1 MLPFIFSASLWLAL
15 LAPILAVRD
24 ELAAAHRELA
34 AIERNLTRQGQSP
47 VHPRVYIDA
56 YMHVLSPPGEEILD
70 LDTLKKQFD
79 VLNTAFQPANF
90 SFILQGI
97 EWDSSKSF
105 TSFSYPY
112 GGSWY
117 HKGDKSSLNIFFVKH
132 ISWQADLILG
142 GESSGPDLLEGY
154 AKEDGVRIAAGT
166 VPGGYFEAFSGGL
179 TTVHEVG
186 HWFGLEHTFEGG
198 CDGEGDFI
206 DDTPASANASRG
218 CLIGRNSCPGKEGLD
233 PIHNMMD
240 YSDDACKTGFTRG
253 QIDRM
258 HGLWNKYRSFEND
271 TQPRPWLLW
280 IPSKPVRQTHKLPF
294 FPDPWNIDLAK
305 QRCRRNTSGSAEE
318 HRESYCGTNLYCQ
331 ERLYEFGDGDKYAD
345 TATCLSVRTD
355 PQSNEPYTK
364 ALPWTTGT
372 IPDDI
377 CQKFSDLNYFP
388 ERTCGTDHYCKGF
401 DSPSQATISDADN
414 RDARGKYNSTTSCL
428 DDHDPAPAASPKPT
442 VEPTPVLPTVQVKQ
456 CRKHNYKLEVLE
468 GQACPDGTSAQEW
481 ESGMPQPTKDAS
493 GCYQF
498 AANCR

>member
-1 MLPFIFSASLWLAL
+1 M
-15 LAPILAVRD
+15 
-24 ELAAAHRELA
+24 
-34 AIERNLTRQGQSP
+34 
-47 VHPRVYIDA
+47 
-56 YMHVLSPPGEEILD
+56 
-70 LDTLKKQFD
+70 KKQFE

-240 YSDDACKTGFTRG
+240 YSD
-253 QIDRM
+253 
-258 HGLWNKYRSFEND
+258 E
-271 TQPRPWLLW
+271 
-280 IPSKPVRQTHKLPF
+280 
-294 FPDPWNIDLAK
+294 
-305 QRCRRNTSGSAEE
+305 
-318 HRESYCGTNLYCQ
+318 
-331 ERLYEFGDGDKYAD
+331 
-345 TATCLSVRTD
+345 
-355 PQSNEPYTK
+355 
-364 ALPWTTGT
+364 
-372 IPDDI
+372 
-377 CQKFSDLNYFP
+377 
-388 ERTCGTDHYCKGF
+388 
-401 DSPSQATISDADN
+401 
-414 RDARGKYNSTTSCL
+414 
-428 DDHDPAPAASPKPT
+428 
-442 VEPTPVLPTVQVKQ
+442 
-456 CRKHNYKLEVLE
+456 
-468 GQACPDGTSAQEW
+468 
-481 ESGMPQPTKDAS
+481 
-493 GCYQF
+493 
-498 AANCR
+498 